1 MDAKT
6 LFERVFTLS
15 RVAEISRMHRCHEEP
30 RNVSFSCD
38 WAEGSGVAFE
48 PFKGVQFGFAVQ
60 SLLHGKRFPIF
71 VVNPPCWYALLS
83 LQAKHI

>member
-6 LFERVFTLS
+6 LFERDFTLS

-30 RNVSFSCD
+30 KNVSFSCD

-48 PFKGVQFGFAVQ
+48 PFKGVQFGVC
-60 SLLHGKRFPIF
+60 GPIT
-71 VVNPPCWYALLS
+71 VTREKVSHLR
-83 LQAKHI
+83 